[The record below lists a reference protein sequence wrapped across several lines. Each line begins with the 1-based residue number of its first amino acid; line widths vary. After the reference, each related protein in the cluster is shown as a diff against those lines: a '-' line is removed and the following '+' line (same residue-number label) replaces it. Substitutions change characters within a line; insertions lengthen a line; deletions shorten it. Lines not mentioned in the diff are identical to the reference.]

1 MQDYRENKNLFCSVV
16 ISLLLILLCTGFTSL
31 QAQQDSSS
39 SAIDSLLTATGE
51 ARKIVDDL
59 LRQEDHQHA
68 MMDSLR
74 QHSMLD
80 SMTIANLI
88 QRQKEQKAL
97 LLNLE
102 KQTYMANE
110 NHKTLISEIDK
121 IKPHYSDLLIPAGGG
136 ILGAALYTG
145 NVGEK
150 VAFGLLIYGVTLTL
164 KHFGVY

>member
-1 MQDYRENKNLFCSVV
+1 MQDYRENKNLFSSVV
-16 ISLLLILLCTGFTSL
+16 ISLLLTLLCTGFTSL

-39 SAIDSLLTATGE
+39 SAVDSLLAATGK
-51 ARKIVDDL
+51 AREIVDDL

-80 SMTIANLI
+80 SVIIANLI
-88 QRQKEQKAL
+88 RRQNEQKGL
-97 LLNLE
+97 LINLE

-110 NHKTLISEIDK
+110 NHKKLISEIDK
-121 IKPHYSDLLIPAGGG
+121 IKPRYSDLLVPVGGG
-136 ILGAALYTG
+136 ILGAAFFTG
-145 NVGEK
+145 SVGEK
-150 VAFGLLIYGVTLTL
+150 VAFGILIYGTILTL